1 MNSKRRSRKQLFSS
15 CNDVGPNDGV
25 DPRMFLQDQPRGRT
39 NRKALQLCR
48 QISHTLGSVLA
59 WESGDD
65 LIRDLLVLSV
75 DPAPDSTRVL
85 VTISLQTTADVSLVL
100 EKLRQHSGR
109 LRTEVAA
116 AIHRKR
122 VPELVFRVVKSG
134 EVNG

>member
-15 CNDVGPNDGV
+15 CDDVGSKGGV
-25 DPRMFLQDQPRGRT
+25 DPRMFLQNQSRGRP

-75 DPAPDSTRVL
+75 DPAPDSSRVL
-85 VTISLQTTADVSLVL
+85 VTVSLQTAADVSVVL

-122 VPELVFRVVKSG
+122 APELVFRVVKNG
-134 EVNG
+134 EVDG